1 MSESWTPEENNKL
14 ILLARQGLK
23 SKQVYDGN
31 FLPGRSRQ
39 AIAHQYLVL
48 EIAGSRPSRWT
59 NEEVWKAWFFN
70 RIGYSVREIG
80 DILGRSKQSTSC
92 KLSNERLYYVPPN
105 RPIPEDMEIEYN
117 NQQIH
122 LTHEYVM
129 EIEKSAGKMS
139 I

>member
-1 MSESWTPEENNKL
+1 MNAWTPEEDQKL
-14 ILLARQGLK
+14 IQLANSGLK
-23 SKQVYDGN
+23 SKEVYDGN

-48 EIAGSRPSRWT
+48 GIAGDRPSRWT

-80 DILGRSKQSTSC
+80 DLLGRSKQSTSC

-117 NQQIH
+117 NKQIQ
-122 LTHEYVM
+122 LTQEYVM
-129 EIEKSAGKMS
+129 EIERATGKM
-139 I
+139 IV